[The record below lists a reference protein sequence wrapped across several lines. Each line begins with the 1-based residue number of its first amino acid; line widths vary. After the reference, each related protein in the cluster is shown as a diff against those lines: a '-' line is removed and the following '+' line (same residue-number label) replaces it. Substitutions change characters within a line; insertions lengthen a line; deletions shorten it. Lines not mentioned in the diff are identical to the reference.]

1 MLVVAAFQWPLHAQ
15 PGANAK
21 ARVVD
26 LATTYQVNATNGSER
41 VGSIYTGFQAIT
53 DRFPAWSA
61 HWLAFGG
68 DSASMQRASLV
79 SCAWNDAVLRAGK
92 EFSGQGIAEVQFLL
106 PPGVFRVDQP
116 LLLMP
121 GSFRGNGGITV
132 LQVDSA
138 NWAGLPEEALMHFAA
153 WGTSAMDGRTL
164 KLENLECIAA
174 APVAAAFVPAD
185 GLHIEAPNG
194 TIRLDR
200 VTVRNFRGTGIALQG
215 ASQTDASNVELQ
227 ANGTGM
233 ALMGCTGLHRF
244 VHIAGNDNGVRFRV
258 GPWGAMVSNC
268 RIYGED
274 IALAAGHMP
283 GPRASADR
291 LIVSDGP
298 VNADFNQVYVEVG
311 RVVPTT
317 LCQVNNSTE
326 GSFIRAANVQV
337 HGNLRRLL
345 RDATRARS
353 YFRANA
359 SDPGTFGFC
368 WKPGQPAG
376 ELPVECGNAPKDQGR
391 SAQDDPG
398 TAKSAEAP
406 TIGNPTGGTL
416 ANPAWGF
423 NGSGLFSITHG
434 NDTALHQIIGEMSPD
449 VLRFPG
455 GTLANFTHP
464 SGLGYGMRASELASV
479 AGTSVY
485 ENVNAM
491 YTDEQAEINAGI
503 ITRNYLEDVIDLA
516 LATNRRVL
524 FVANLYSGTVQEMM
538 TSLNNLANAGVQLAG
553 VELGNE
559 SHLRAY
565 DSRFGGYANYLAVAA
580 PFAQAI
586 ANAFPDLPIGL
597 NGYPPGVLKGLGPAG
612 TQRAHD
618 WNVAVSNAAFGDAV
632 VIHCYSRPDSCN
644 QASVPPNFACGADFS
659 RVYAREKLDQALDE
673 LSAIGNRS
681 IWITEWNIDGDYSH
695 YGNSIAQSLF
705 CADMAFTMAEHPKV
719 KVSTMHN
726 LLSVDAG
733 YNVIKKTWQGYTPQI
748 NYYTSQLLAPL
759 FRSGNS
765 VQSCALNGM
774 QGLRAM
780 AFLAPGQQTQHLYVI
795 NRSGSA
801 LNLASFVGTALNV
814 TVETLG
820 GDDLAAGTGANAAR
834 PNGNVSTSVQVV
846 ADIHDVQLPAYG
858 IVHLSWAATPAGP
871 APVWATS
878 FTGQEDCR
886 LVATTGTDVV
896 QSNAGRCAQIG
907 GGKLITNSTS
917 SFPASFQVGRIVLEG
932 ATFQGITVGK
942 WLNARA
948 RFGSAGQIMDP
959 VTGQVLATVQDG
971 QYYPELV
978 LDYAQPEAL
987 NSVIGKPN
995 GGQAT
1000 AVMTIKGM
1008 RLYSNSQ

>member
-1 MLVVAAFQWPLHAQ
+1 MLLVAAFQLPLLAQ
-15 PGANAK
+15 PGSGTK

-26 LATTYQVNATNGSER
+26 LAKTYQVDAVNGSAM
-41 VGSIYTGFQAIT
+41 VGSIYPGIQAIT

-68 DSASMQRASLV
+68 DSASLQQASLI

-92 EFSGQGIAEVQFLL
+92 FLSAQGIAEVEFLL
-106 PPGVFRVDQP
+106 PPGAFRVDQP

-121 GSFRGNGGITV
+121 GSFRGNGGTTT
-132 LQVDSA
+132 LEVDPA
-138 NWAGLPEEALMHFAA
+138 NWNGQPGEAFLHFAP

-164 KLENLECIAA
+164 RLENVECIAA
-174 APVAAAFVPAD
+174 APVAGAFVPAD
-185 GLHIEAPNG
+185 GLRIEAPNG

-200 VTVRNFRGTGIALQG
+200 ITVRNFRGTGIALMG
-215 ASQTDASNVELQ
+215 ASQTEARHMELQ

-233 ALMGCTGLHRF
+233 ALMGCTGQHRF
-244 VHIAGNDNGVRFRV
+244 VHITGNDNGERFRV
-258 GPWGAMVSNC
+258 GPWGAMASNC
-268 RIYGED
+268 RIHGED
-274 IALAAGHMP
+274 IALAAGRIS
-283 GPRASADR
+283 GTRASADR

-298 VNADFNQVYVEVG
+298 VNAEFDRVYLEVG

-317 LCQVNNSTE
+317 LCQASNSTE
-326 GSFIRAANVQV
+326 GSFIRATNVHVQ
-337 HGNLRRLL
+337 GDLRRLL

-359 SDPGTFGFC
+359 ADPGTFGFC
-368 WKPGQPAG
+368 WTPGQPTG
-376 ELPVECGNAPKDQGR
+376 ELPMDCGNAPEDNER

-398 TAKSAEAP
+398 VAKSAEAP
-406 TIGNPTGGTL
+406 TIGEPTGGTMTNL
-416 ANPAWGF
+416 AWGF

-434 NDTALHQIIGEMSPD
+434 NDTALHRIIGEMTPE

-464 SGLGYGMRASELASV
+464 TGLGYGMRASELATV
-479 AGTSVY
+479 EGTSVY
-485 ENVNAM
+485 NNVYAM
-491 YTDEQAEINAGI
+491 YSDEQAEINAGI
-503 ITRNYLEDVIDLA
+503 ITRNYLQDVIDLA
-516 LATNRRVL
+516 LATNRKVL

-538 TSLNNLANAGVQLAG
+538 TSLNNLANAGVQLVG

-565 DSRFGGYANYLAVAA
+565 DSRFGGHANYLAVAA
-580 PFAQAI
+580 PYAQAI
-586 ANAFPDLPIGL
+586 TNAYPDLPIGL
-597 NGYPPGVLKGLGPAG
+597 NGYPPGVLKGLGPGG

-618 WNVAVSNAAFGDAV
+618 WNVAVSSAAFGDAV

-644 QASVPPNFACGADFS
+644 QASTLPNFACGADFS
-659 RVYAREKLDQALDE
+659 RVYAREKLDQALNE

-719 KVSTMHN
+719 TVSTMHN
-726 LLSVDAG
+726 LLSMDAG
-733 YNVIKKTWQGYTPQI
+733 YNVIKKIWQGYTPQI
-748 NYYTSQLLAPL
+748 NYYTSRLLAPL
-759 FRSGNS
+759 FRSGNA
-765 VQSCALNGM
+765 VQSCALNGV

-780 AFLAPGQQTQHLYVI
+780 AFLAPDQQTQHLYVI

-801 LNLASFVGTALNV
+801 MNLAGFVGTALNV
-814 TVETLG
+814 AVETLG
-820 GDDLAAGTGANAAR
+820 GGDLAAGTGANAAI
-834 PNGNVSTSVQVV
+834 PNGNVSTTVQLV

-858 IVHLSWAATPAGP
+858 IVHLSWATAPAGS
-871 APVWATS
+871 APIWTTS

-896 QSNAGRCAQIG
+896 QSNPGRCAVIG
-907 GGKLITNSTS
+907 GGKLVTNPSS

-932 ATFQGITVGK
+932 TTFQGTTTGK

-948 RFGSAGQIMDP
+948 RFGTGGQIMDP
-959 VTGQVLATVQDG
+959 VTGQVLATVQEG

-978 LDYAQPEAL
+978 LDYTQPVAL

-995 GGQAT
+995 GGNAT
-1000 AVMTIKGM
+1000 AAMTMKGM
-1008 RLYSNSQ
+1008 RLYSSAQ